1 MAGTEREP
9 CPWRI
14 VDDAGGA
21 FAFGIVG
28 GGIWHGFGGL
38 RNAPRGQRVSQAI
51 SRVKSRAPILGGSFA
66 VWGTFFSIFDCS
78 IAHIRKKEDPWNAIA
93 SGFLT
98 GGLLAIRAGPRVAAQ
113 NALAGGVILAMIEG
127 LNVSIQRV
135 FMPWLEKRQMAAEG
149 TLRIDTLEPP
159 EDPLRPRSK
168 SLWQPSKPL
177 PAGMGTSGGMGAS
190 TGGFDIDNVYDFE
203 KKNGAEGFGNDSGT
217 SSTFVS
223 SSDNSSNNSGNSG
236 EESKPW
242 YKVW

>member
-1 MAGTEREP
+1 MSGTEREP

-38 RNAPRGQRVSQAI
+38 RNAPRGQRFSQAI

-78 IAHIRKKEDPWNAIA
+78 IAHARQKEDPWNAIA

-98 GGLLAIRAGPRVAAQ
+98 GGVLAIRAGPRVAAQ

-127 LNVSIQRV
+127 LNISIQRV
-135 FMPWLEKRQMAAEG
+135 LMPWLEKRQMEAEG
-149 TLRIDTLEPP
+149 TIKIDTLEPP
-159 EDPLRPRSK
+159 NDPLRPRSK

-177 PAGMGTSGGMGAS
+177 PAGMGGSSSGGGVGS
-190 TGGFDIDNVYDFE
+190 GGFDLDKVYDFE
-203 KKNGAEGFGNDSGT
+203 KRNGAEGFGNDIG
-217 SSTFVS
+217 S
-223 SSDNSSNNSGNSG
+223 SSSFNSEVTSDSSGNSDG
-236 EESKPW
+236 ESKPW